1 MLKIRPIKKK
11 KSFTNS
17 YIRLV
22 QLIWLKISIR
32 LWKVCIIYKQDYV
45 LDLEGH
51 NNKMQLPKEGELA
64 LV

>member
-22 QLIWLKISIR
+22 QLIWLKILIR
-32 LWKVCIIYKQDYV
+32 LWKVFFLLYFINIIDYV

-51 NNKMQLPKEGELA
+51 NNKM
-64 LV
+64 